1 MSLMKKEMTHA
12 FQHPKAP
19 LRVNS
24 PVLLEFHI
32 WLVVYGPTLL
42 KNMSQMGVLFPTE
55 WKNKIHV
62 PNHQSGYISEKTY
75 PPRSSSQRLN
85 FQEPELFFGP

>member
-1 MSLMKKEMTHA
+1 MISSSVVSHVSHEKRDEKNA

-19 LRVNS
+19 FLRVNS

-32 WLVVYGPTLL
+32 WLVVEPYPSE
-42 KNMSQMGVLFPTE
+42 KYESEMGVLFPTE

-62 PNHQSGYISEKTY
+62 PNHQSGYI
-75 PPRSSSQRLN
+75 
-85 FQEPELFFGP
+85 